1 MSRVM
6 RQLRRTLTAMLTAG
20 TVLATPVVAA
30 PALAAPGR
38 TAPQAP
44 MGHITWRP
52 CSDAGFPGMQCG
64 TMRVPVDWS
73 KPRAAQL
80 DLALVRRKADD
91 PAHRQGTLLL
101 NDGAGGSSIEQLRLA
116 TRNGFPDIAGAMTKD
131 QTRTLRYQGWAGAV
145 ILPELAEDLGFLED
159 VKLKWVGNT
168 ISGPQDIQSAATGQV
183 DFGGAFNGAVVKL
196 AARKAPITAVI
207 SYYGVDK
214 AAYNGFYVLKDSPI
228 HSARDLIGKKVGMN
242 TLGAHSEAMLDIY
255 LQRHGLSQ
263 ADIKKAEPLVVPP
276 VNTEQSLRQK
286 QIQAGVL
293 GDILRDKALQTGGI
307 RPLFTDYQLLGDFS
321 AGTYVVN
328 DRFLKENPDTART
341 FVTGIARAIEWA
353 RATPRDEVI
362 ARQIEIVK
370 KRGRNEGTAP
380 LKYWK
385 SFGVAETAGRI
396 TDKEFQLW
404 IDWLAKRGDIEKG
417 QVKASDLYT
426 NEFNAYSRKDKA
438 DKPSAAKTTSKSGS

>member
-1 MSRVM
+1 MSSLSPLTTASSR
-6 RQLRRTLTAMLTAG
+6 RQFLTLLGLSA
-20 TVLATPVVAA
+20 VAV
-30 PALAAPGR
+30 
-38 TAPQAP
+38 
-44 MGHITWRP
+44 
-52 CSDAGFPGMQCG
+52 SCG
-64 TMRVPVDWS
+64 TGGGG
-73 KPRAAQL
+73 AA
-80 DLALVRRKADD
+80 K
-91 PAHRQGTLLL
+91 
-101 NDGAGGSSIEQLRLA
+101 N
-116 TRNGFPDIAGAMTKD
+116 
-131 QTRTLRYQGWAGAV
+131 QTRTLRYQGWAGSV
-145 ILPELAEDLGFLED
+145 ILPELAADLGFLED

-214 AAYNGFYVLKDSPI
+214 AAYNGFYVLQDSPI
-228 HSARDLIGKKVGMN
+228 RSARDLIGKKIGMN

-255 LQRHGLSQ
+255 LQRHGLSP
-263 ADIKKAEPLVVPP
+263 ADIKKVEPLVVPP

-286 QIQAGVL
+286 QIDVGVL
-293 GDILRDKALQTGGI
+293 GDILRDKALHTGGI

-341 FVTGIARAIEWA
+341 FVTGVARAIEWA
-353 RATPRDEVI
+353 RARPREEVI
-362 ARQIEIVK
+362 DRQVEIVK
-370 KRGRNEGTAP
+370 RRGRNEDTAA

-385 SFGVAETAGRI
+385 SFGVAETGGRI
-396 TDKEFQLW
+396 TDKELQLW

-426 NEFNAYSRKDKA
+426 NQFNAYSPKNSQKQGQKDKSSTGG
-438 DKPSAAKTTSKSGS
+438 PTSKSGS

>member
-1 MSRVM
+1 MATTASTR
-6 RQLRRTLTAMLTAG
+6 RQFLTLLGLSA
-20 TVLATPVVAA
+20 VAV
-30 PALAAPGR
+30 G
-38 TAPQAP
+38 
-44 MGHITWRP
+44 
-52 CSDAGFPGMQCG
+52 CG
-64 TMRVPVDWS
+64 TT
-73 KPRAAQL
+73 A
-80 DLALVRRKADD
+80 
-91 PAHRQGTLLL
+91 T
-101 NDGAGGSSIEQLRLA
+101 GATSG
-116 TRNGFPDIAGAMTKD
+116 KD
-131 QTRTLRYQGWAGAV
+131 QTKTLRYQGWAGSV

-263 ADIKKAEPLVVPP
+263 ADIKKVEPLVVPP

-286 QIQAGVL
+286 QIQVGVL

-307 RPLFTDYQLLGDFS
+307 RPLFTDHQLLGNFS
-321 AGTYVVN
+321 AGTYVVS
-328 DRFLKENPDTART
+328 DRFLKQNPDTTRT
-341 FVTGIARAIEWA
+341 FVTGVARAIEWA
-353 RATPRDEVI
+353 RATPREEVI
-362 ARQIEIVK
+362 ERQIEIVK
-370 KRGRNEGTAP
+370 KRGRNEDTAP

-385 SFGVAETAGRI
+385 SFGVAETGGRI
-396 TDKEFQLW
+396 TDKDLQLW

-417 QVKASDLYT
+417 QVKAEDLYT
-426 NEFNAYSRKDKA
+426 NEFNAYHRK
-438 DKPSAAKTTSKSGS
+438 DKPSAAKPTSKSGS